1 MTVYHA
7 VLIANAIGIERNEFN
22 QPSLPDE
29 GSCDALFRLFETWD
43 EIEKDQNSRS
53 LREWLHDSQYD
64 LQEVHEGYAAGCV
77 SLTQRAK
84 AQQIYLCICNKIQS
98 LLDPAN
104 KSHRAIIDE
113 L

>member
-1 MTVYHA
+1 MNAEPNGLEEPTIITESGRALTVYHA

-43 EIEKDQNSRS
+43 EIERIQNSRS

-64 LQEVHEGYAAGCV
+64 LQEVHEGYAC
-77 SLTQRAK
+77 R
-84 AQQIYLCICNKIQS
+84 LCIINS
-98 LLDPAN
+98 
-104 KSHRAIIDE
+104 KS
-113 L
+113 